1 MKNLFLICLMFIL
14 SSFAFM
20 NDSTKIY
27 STINTSV
34 SQNIIDTISIHV
46 TEVDYSRNIDGKSY
60 LNEKRSTDT
69 KYTIDLKSKIV
80 VVTHSDGSVVM
91 FDSVTVSEKN
101 NIYKISYYD
110 TDIYQNVSKIYS
122 TIRIDQNN
130 DQVTYTEINLDYE
143 TEFNLYVFSKYD
155 IKVD

>member
-14 SSFAFM
+14 SSFVFM

-27 STINTSV
+27 NTINTSV

-101 NIYKISYYD
+101 NIYEISYYD
-110 TDIYQNVSKIYS
+110 NDIYQNVSKIYS

-130 DQVTYTEINLDYE
+130 DKVTYTEINLDYE

>member
-27 STINTSV
+27 NTINTSV

-101 NIYKISYYD
+101 NIYEISYYD
-110 TDIYQNVSKIYS
+110 NDIYQNVSKIYS

>member
-1 MKNLFLICLMFIL
+1 MFIL

-34 SQNIIDTISIHV
+34 FQNIIDTISIRV
-46 TEVDYSRNIDGKSY
+46 TEVDYSRNIDGNSY

>member
-1 MKNLFLICLMFIL
+1 MFIL

-101 NIYKISYYD
+101 NIYEISYYD
-110 TDIYQNVSKIYS
+110 NDIYQNVSKIYS

-130 DQVTYTEINLDYE
+130 DKVTYTEINLDYE

>member
-34 SQNIIDTISIHV
+34 FQNIIDTISIRV
-46 TEVDYSRNIDGKSY
+46 TEVDYSRNIDGNSY

>member
-27 STINTSV
+27 NTINTSV

-101 NIYKISYYD
+101 NIYEISYYD
-110 TDIYQNVSKIYS
+110 NDIYQNVSKIYS

-130 DQVTYTEINLDYE
+130 DQVTYTEINLDFE
-143 TEFNLYVFSKYD
+143 SEFNLYVFSKYD

>member
-1 MKNLFLICLMFIL
+1 MFIL

-80 VVTHSDGSVVM
+80 VVTHSDGSVVV

-110 TDIYQNVSKIYS
+110 NDIYQNVSKIYS

-130 DQVTYTEINLDYE
+130 DKVTYTEINLDYE

>member
-1 MKNLFLICLMFIL
+1 MFIL

-110 TDIYQNVSKIYS
+110 NDIYQNVSKIYS

-130 DQVTYTEINLDYE
+130 NKVTYTEINLDYE

>member
-1 MKNLFLICLMFIL
+1 MFIL

-27 STINTSV
+27 NTINTSV

-101 NIYKISYYD
+101 NIYEISYYD
-110 TDIYQNVSKIYS
+110 NDIYQNVSKIYS

-130 DQVTYTEINLDYE
+130 DQVTYTEINLDFE
-143 TEFNLYVFSKYD
+143 SEFNLYVFSKYD

>member
-1 MKNLFLICLMFIL
+1 MFIL

-27 STINTSV
+27 NTINTSV

-110 TDIYQNVSKIYS
+110 NDIYQNVSKIYS

-130 DQVTYTEINLDYE
+130 NKVTYTEINLDYE

>member
-1 MKNLFLICLMFIL
+1 MFIL

-34 SQNIIDTISIHV
+34 SRNIIDTISIHV

-91 FDSVTVSEKN
+91 FDSVAVSEKN

>member
-1 MKNLFLICLMFIL
+1 MFIL

>member
-1 MKNLFLICLMFIL
+1 MFIL

-27 STINTSV
+27 NTINTSV

-101 NIYKISYYD
+101 NIYEISYYD
-110 TDIYQNVSKIYS
+110 NDIYQNVSKIYS

-130 DQVTYTEINLDYE
+130 DKVTYTEINLDYE